1 MIKKLMMMAMILF
14 ASITVNAQQVNPH
27 VQLALVAELVK
38 NVPIGST
45 IPRSPLTPPYVEMD
59 DHTLYFETG
68 HAAFTLVL
76 LDEDGEEAY
85 EVSVPNTVD
94 VLVLPST
101 LVGNYELQL
110 YDGSEYYFY
119 CDIVLE

>member
-1 MIKKLMMMAMILF
+1 MMKKFILLAFAMIAFL
-14 ASITVNAQQVNPH
+14 TTNAQTPQSVP
-27 VQLALVAELVK
+27 LAFSMERVK
-38 NVPIGST
+38 TYPTGKPN
-45 IPRSPLTPPYVEMD
+45 PRSPLTPPYVEMD

>member
-1 MIKKLMMMAMILF
+1 MKKVF
-14 ASITVNAQQVNPH
+14 
-27 VQLALVAELVK
+27 LALALLYCMSTMAVLPFNMPRLHFSMGIYDPTEIGNPYPRTPICPP
-38 NVPIGST
+38 NVGINN
-45 IPRSPLTPPYVEMD
+45 
-59 DHTLYFETG
+59 HTLYFETG

-85 EVSVPNTVD
+85 EVSVPSTVD

-119 CDIVLE
+119 CDIVL